1 MQYLVDFILWLFNL
15 LPDPPTNLQAKI
27 RRIKMRN
34 VTIEL
39 DWTISHST
47 DVIRQDLTVMT
58 QSEGQSF
65 PVEFLSVPLLPNV
78 NSYVIKV
85 PEKTTV
91 FVKIV
96 AFDGTY
102 YSKPMVNQFNVPDVT
117 VPCPPVNKGWKILE
131 IDDETP
137 CY

>member
-1 MQYLVDFILWLFNL
+1 MQYLVDFIIWLL
-15 LPDPPTNLQAKI
+15 TPSSPSDLQARI
-27 RRIKMRN
+27 RRIDMRN

-39 DWTISHST
+39 DWQTSHST
-47 DVIRQDLTVMT
+47 DVIRQDITVMT
-58 QSEGQSF
+58 QAEGESF
-65 PVEFLSVPLLPNV
+65 PKDFLSDALAPNV
-78 NSYVIKV
+78 NTYVITV

-102 YSKPMVNQFNVPDVT
+102 YSKPMVNQFKVPDCT

-131 IDDETP
+131 IEDETP